1 MIYNTIGQVRTLY
14 VQKDR
19 IKDIYLAYMLIFNI
33 QYSNWME
40 IRFIRF
46 ETYIY
51 IYIRNRISFIHKT
64 IENCCVIVNS
74 DRSECWRQSSLYAY
88 RTRPRYVHQEW
99 LFYRVYEI

>member
-1 MIYNTIGQVRTLY
+1 MNTIGQVRTLY

-46 ETYIY
+46 ESVATILMQVLESSAFFSFRLK
-51 IYIRNRISFIHKT
+51 IQLFKPEFISS
-64 IENCCVIVNS
+64 C
-74 DRSECWRQSSLYAY
+74 
-88 RTRPRYVHQEW
+88 
-99 LFYRVYEI
+99 